1 MGQVSPYFPNPD
13 GFGVSEYP
21 LPAGS
26 NISQLHMLARHGSRY
41 PTGDSGVAKFSTSL
55 VQAVKNG
62 SASFS
67 GELAFLNN
75 WEYGLGSEILVPVG
89 RQEYARSRP
98 SSLTLA
104 NILQTVRLRCPSLL
118 RLRPPL
124 QHQHQDHRPDHHP
137 RPYAQIC
144 RILHGRFLR
153 PRMDQQRH
161 P

>member
-1 MGQVSPYFPNPD
+1 MISGPTVTGRAPFLAASNPAPFGHSGTFVANAPLETAIPIVGDATNASIFHLMGQVSPYFPNPD

-41 PTGDSGVAKFSTSL
+41 PTGGSGVAKFSTSL

-75 WEYGLGSEILVPVG
+75 WEYGLGSEILVPIG
-89 RQEYARSRP
+89 RQEYARPRP
-98 SSLTLA
+98 SSLA
-104 NILQTVRLRCPSLL
+104 SS
-118 RLRPPL
+118 
-124 QHQHQDHRPDHHP
+124 
-137 RPYAQIC
+137 
-144 RILHGRFLR
+144 
-153 PRMDQQRH
+153 
-161 P
+161 